1 MAENNEIHKHEHSVG
16 YGYYVLIW
24 LTLISLTCVTVAVAG
39 LNFGSYI
46 LLIAMIVAGIKSMLV
61 INVFMHIKFEE
72 PVFKL
77 FFALIIATLIV
88 LFVLTS
94 FDVLFR

>member
-61 INVFMHIKFEE
+61 INVFMHIKFED

>member
-1 MAENNEIHKHEHSVG
+1 MSEKNEIHKHEHSVG

-61 INVFMHIKFEE
+61 INVFMHIKFED

>member
-61 INVFMHIKFEE
+61 INVFMHIKFED
-72 PVFKL
+72 PVFKI